1 MNSNCCPIRKPF
13 RILYP
18 SGGAVLRALT
28 SVRGYGIPGA
38 SVSVRVAGG
47 APVTVRT
54 ESDGSWTLP
63 YGRTLANGQHFILA
77 QTYYRGCCYCD
88 QVAFRIAVPTP
99 VPPTPPPEP
108 LPPPVILYPAH
119 LSSIAERTPV
129 ITGTAEPG
137 NTVTVCL
144 APFDCLTAL
153 ADQSGSWAVQF
164 PGELPDGLYSVTAS
178 QTDGV
183 RVSPSAQNDFE
194 VRGGRGRLDPP
205 VIVTPPNGAVISER
219 RPLIGGTADPGNTV
233 TVCLDPFGCLNT
245 TADAGGNWSV
255 TFPAELPDGPYTVTA
270 TQSNALGDISPE
282 SVSSFTVQNSEPLPP
297 PTIDSPPNGAVI
309 SERRPPILG
318 TAIPGNTVTVCL
330 GSYGCLDTVANESGS
345 YGVTFPVALPVGSYT
360 VTARQTSP
368 DGRVSADVQSGFA
381 VEAGFV
387 PPPTIDTPGDGAVIT
402 DPIPWIVG
410 RGEPGMSVRL
420 CLAGVGCQTAPVDD
434 SGVYRVQFPSPLP
447 DAVYQAT
454 AVQID
459 EFGTESTSVSSSFQ
473 VVTGNLLVEPLEIRM
488 GDTFRTV
495 SIRFAL
501 SGAVGTATVYYVM
514 KKTGLPAPTV
524 ADMKN
529 YANTAELEDGTAA
542 RGAFAVPVSAQLEQ
556 ISRTIRG
563 RELNPTALET
573 GAIDGWNYEVWLYA
587 ELTPAVVSGVVV
599 FGAAAMSNPFD
610 GGSGTAADP
619 YLARELTA
627 AELENYPDLKAG
639 HPVND
644 AGTNRPARM
653 LENIERLEELYDDTD
668 GVHGRI
674 DSLAQSYRL
683 ESDFD
688 LAPYA
693 SAFGGNGWKPIGNY
707 DASYYGAGLTGRHIF
722 TGTLQGRAGG
732 STVSNL
738 SLTPTA
744 DANRWV
750 GYVALVGRARSAT
763 ISDINLQNVTVAPN
777 PSDALG
783 ALYAGAFTAFS
794 SLGTFRNLNASQVA
808 MTFPNFG
815 SGTKFVLAGTL
826 AGDFATGTA
835 DNIRA
840 TGVSLNG
847 PGVAYSYC
855 GGLVG
860 SAHNEDG
867 QMRFSACTIENF
879 SAADFPNLVLYT
891 GGLAGLLYS
900 DTPTVLLQDISVSG
914 VSVPV
919 ERASA
924 GGAIGFIT
932 VRTPLEMERVTLN
945 NIQITTGT
953 EGYHAGGLA
962 GTISNTATMRISN
975 VSVTNSDLSAAYG
988 SAGIV
993 GRLLDYA
1000 GNTEIGQV
1008 TVSDSNFHAQTSYAG
1023 GVVGYSH
1030 RDDASHFYLHDAT
1043 VNNVLIDAT
1052 FNSGGLVGDL
1062 LDYSS
1067 VDDFNYFDNCAVNAR
1082 VMGSDASRNTGGL
1095 VGFGEYLAFR
1105 NCSFAGFVKGGTFV
1119 GGILGA
1125 GWSLSLENCS
1135 VTAPVEGL
1143 TEVGG
1148 LIGQAGGYVFTPSAP
1163 NPPFPA
1169 TNDLV
1174 TRCYVTSNVTLSA
1187 GGSIAGG
1194 LFGSLDAMHAD
1205 QCWSKAEVI
1214 APGMDALGGLVG
1226 ETTNL
1231 NQAPPPNI
1239 TNCYALGSIA
1249 GGGTHVGGIAGR
1261 NVGQIDRCY
1270 SAGGYSGENLVGGIA
1285 GGHTPQGASQLEG
1298 DFALG
1303 TQVAATGP
1311 DAARIANEDNTLV
1324 NNGAIST
1331 LQLVKNGAPAVP
1343 VSDPNGR
1350 DGQTVE
1356 AAGLFAALASA
1367 GWDPAIWNFGT
1378 IASLGRPVLI
1388 NNPEI

>member
-1 MNSNCCPIRKPF
+1 MNSNRCPIRKPF

-18 SGGAVLRALT
+18 SGGAVLPALF
-28 SVRGYGIPGA
+28 SVRGIGFP
-38 SVSVRVAGG
+38 G
-47 APVTVRT
+47 APVTLRVAGAAPVT
-54 ESDGSWTLP
+54 VTTGADGSWTFP
-63 YGRTLANGQHFILA
+63 YSRSLSSGQHFILA

-88 QVAFRIAVPTP
+88 QVAFRIAAPAP
-99 VPPTPPPEP
+99 VPPVPPPEP

-119 LSSIAERTPV
+119 LSVIADRTPV
-129 ITGTAEPG
+129 ITGTADPG

-144 APFDCLTAL
+144 PPFNCLTAL
-153 ADQSGSWAVQF
+153 ADQNGTWAVQF
-164 PGELPDGLYSVTAS
+164 PEEFADGPYSVTAT

-183 RVSPSAQNDFE
+183 RVSPAAQNDFE

-205 VIVTPPNGAVISER
+205 VITTPPDGAVISER

-233 TVCLDPFGCLNT
+233 TVCLEPFGCLNT

-255 TFPAELPDGPYTVTA
+255 TFPANLPDGPYTVTA
-270 TQSNALGDISPE
+270 TQTNAFGDVSPE
-282 SVSSFTVQNSEPLPP
+282 DVSAFTVQNDEPLPP
-297 PTIDSPPNGAVI
+297 PTIDSPPNGATI
-309 SERRPPILG
+309 TERRPPILG
-318 TAIPGNTVTVCL
+318 SAIPGNTVTVCL
-330 GSYGCLDTVANESGS
+330 ENYGCLNTVANENGS
-345 YGVTFPVALPVGSYT
+345 YGVTFPVALPVGSYP

-368 DGRVSADVQSGFA
+368 DGRVSSDAQSVFA

-387 PPPTIDTPGDGAVIT
+387 PPPTIDTPADGAVIT

-420 CLAGVGCQTAPVDD
+420 CLAGVGCQTVPVDD
-434 SGVYRVQFPSPLP
+434 SGVYRVQFPDPLP

-459 EFGTESTSVSSSFQ
+459 EFGTESTSVTSSFQ
-473 VVTGNLLVEPLEIRM
+473 IVTGNLLLEPLEIRM

-495 SIRFAL
+495 LIRFAI

-524 ADMKN
+524 SDMKN

-542 RGAFAVPVSAQLEQ
+542 RGSFTVPVSARLEQ
-556 ISRTIRG
+556 ISRVIRG

-573 GAIDGWNYEVWLYA
+573 GAIDGWNYDVWLYA

-610 GGSGTAADP
+610 GGTGTVSDP
-619 YLARELTA
+619 YLARELSA

-639 HPVND
+639 HPAND
-644 AGTNRPARM
+644 AGTDRPARM
-653 LENIERLEELYDDTD
+653 LENIERLEELYDDTA
-668 GVHGRI
+668 GVHGRE
-674 DSLAQSYRL
+674 DSLAQSYL
-683 ESDFD
+683 LGSDFD

-722 TGTLQGRAGG
+722 TGTLMGRTGG
-732 STVSNL
+732 STLSNL

-744 DANRWV
+744 GADRWV
-750 GYVALVGRARSAT
+750 GYVALVGRARNAT
-763 ISDINLQNVTVAPN
+763 LSDLNLQNVTVAPH
-777 PSDALG
+777 PSDSLG
-783 ALYAGAFTAFS
+783 ALYAGGFTAYS
-794 SLGTFRNLNASQVA
+794 SLGTFRNLNASQIA

-840 TGVSLNG
+840 TNISLNG

-867 QMRFSACTIENF
+867 QMRFSSCTIENF
-879 SAADFPNLVLYT
+879 SANNFPDLVLYT
-891 GGLAGLLYS
+891 GALSGLLYS

-924 GGAIGFIT
+924 GGAVGFIT
-932 VRTPLEMERVTLN
+932 VRTPIEIMRVTLN
-945 NIQITTGT
+945 DIQIVTGT
-953 EGYHAGGLA
+953 EGFHAGGLA
-962 GTISNTATMRISN
+962 GTISNSATMR
-975 VSVTNSDLSAAYG
+975 VTDVTVTNSDLTAAYG
-988 SAGIV
+988 SAGVV
-993 GRLLDYA
+993 GRLLDYS
-1000 GNTEIGQV
+1000 GSTEIGQV
-1008 TVSDSNFHAQTSYAG
+1008 TVSDSNFRAQTSYAG

-1030 RDDASHFYLHDAT
+1030 RDGAAYFYLHDAT
-1043 VNNVLIDAT
+1043 VSNVLIDST
-1052 FNSGGLVGDL
+1052 FNSSGLVGDIH
-1062 LDYSS
+1062 DYSS
-1067 VDDFNYFDNCAVNAR
+1067 VDDFNYFDNCTINAR

-1105 NCSFAGFVKGGTFV
+1105 NCSFDGFVKGGTYV

-1125 GWSLSLENCS
+1125 GWSLSLENCR

-1148 LIGQAGGYVFTPSAP
+1148 LIGQAGGFVFTPTSP

-1194 LFGSLDAMHAD
+1194 LFGSFDTMSAD
-1205 QCWSKAEVI
+1205 QCWSKAEVL

-1231 NQAPPPNI
+1231 NQAPPPKI
-1239 TNCYALGSIA
+1239 TNCYALGSVTD
-1249 GGGTHVGGIAGR
+1249 GGTHVGGIAGL

-1270 SAGGYSGENLVGGIA
+1270 SAGDTSGENLVGGIA

-1298 DFALG
+1298 NFALG
-1303 TQVAATGP
+1303 TRVAATGP
-1311 DAARIANEDNTLV
+1311 DAARIANEDNTLL

-1331 LQLVKNGAPAVP
+1331 LQLIKNGAPAVP
-1343 VSDPNGR
+1343 VSDPNGP
-1350 DGQTVE
+1350 DGQTVA

-1378 IASLGRPVLI
+1378 ISSLGRPVLI